1 MAHKR
6 AVVLSG
12 LLLNSLWLLPATMA
26 DTPAVKTTVD
36 FARQI
41 RPILSENC
49 FLCHGPDE
57 KERKAKLRLDLKE
70 HAFGP
75 LRREG
80 RAIVPGQPR
89 ESGIIQRI
97 LAEADLKVLWTAPGG
112 RSL

>member
-1 MAHKR
+1 MATKL
-6 AVVLSG
+6 ALVPAG
-12 LLLNSLWLLPATMA
+12 LLVILIEFLSATAAA
-26 DTPAVKTTVD
+26 DMPAVKTTVD

-97 LAEADLKVLWTAPGG
+97 LAEDPSERAPPP
-112 RSL
+112 RR